1 MTVFKTSRI
10 YVGNT
15 RLKMLISVPESMI
28 ERQREAFPGGPVVQW
43 LRIRLPVRGT
53 RVRSLF
59 WEDPTCLRAAKPMC
73 RNYVAGA
80 LEPMSRTD

>member
-1 MTVFKTSRI
+1 MTVFKTSCI

-43 LRIRLPVRGT
+43 LRTACQCEGHG
-53 RVRSLF
+53 F
-59 WEDPTCLRAAKPMC
+59 DP
-73 RNYVAGA
+73 
-80 LEPMSRTD
+80 

>member
-43 LRIRLPVRGT
+43 LRIHLPV
-53 RVRSLF
+53 
-59 WEDPTCLRAAKPMC
+59 
-73 RNYVAGA
+73 
-80 LEPMSRTD
+80 

>member
-1 MTVFKTSRI
+1 MTVFKTSCI

-43 LRIRLPVRGT
+43 LRTACQCEGHGFDLYSGKIP
-53 RVRSLF
+53 
-59 WEDPTCLRAAKPMC
+59 RASGQLSPCAATM
-73 RNYVAGA
+73 
-80 LEPMSRTD
+80 